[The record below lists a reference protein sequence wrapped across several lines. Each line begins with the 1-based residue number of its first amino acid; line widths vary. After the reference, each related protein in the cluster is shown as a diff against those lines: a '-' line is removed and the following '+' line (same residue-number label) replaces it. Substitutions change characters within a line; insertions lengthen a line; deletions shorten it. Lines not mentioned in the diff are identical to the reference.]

1 MEYGNERKFG
11 LDVADNE
18 RRTEAMNLQSL
29 ICQLGAELQE
39 MRITTRETLALARV
53 SRKLT

>member
-18 RRTEAMNLQSL
+18 RKIEAMNLQSL

-53 SRKLT
+53 SRKLC